1 MADAPDPNRRM
12 PAADTD
18 RELGGSDEAQE
29 GGTGNIGTSRV
40 WFPSWLSVTVMV
52 IAVVVV
58 LFLLR
63 SRH

>member
-1 MADAPDPNRRM
+1 LADGPDPNRRM
-12 PAADTD
+12 TGDTD
-18 RELGGSDEAQE
+18 RELGAGAEAQD
-29 GGTGNIGTSRV
+29 GGSGNIGTSRV

-52 IAVVVV
+52 IAVAAV